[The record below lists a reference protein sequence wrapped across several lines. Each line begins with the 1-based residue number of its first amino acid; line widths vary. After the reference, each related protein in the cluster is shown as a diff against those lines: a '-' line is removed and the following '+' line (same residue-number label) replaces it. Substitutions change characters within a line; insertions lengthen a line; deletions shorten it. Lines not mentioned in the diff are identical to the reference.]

1 MMRNIQILE
10 QVDIRHPHQ
19 QRQPNA
25 IAIPSPVVELVGLSF
40 WHVIFTIPMCKSIND
55 LQL

>member
-40 WHVIFTIPMCKSIND
+40 WHVLSNFHNSD
-55 LQL
+55 V